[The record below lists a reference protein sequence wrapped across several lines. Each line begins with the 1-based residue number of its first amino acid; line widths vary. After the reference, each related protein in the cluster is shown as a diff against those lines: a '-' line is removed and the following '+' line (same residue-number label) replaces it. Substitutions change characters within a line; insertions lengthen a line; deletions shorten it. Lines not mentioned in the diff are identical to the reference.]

1 MPSGA
6 AAASG
11 AHGMGGGLDSLH
23 SRCTH
28 PRSPSLA
35 NHGGAWGGSMM
46 PYVAVATYDTEVTRG
61 VEVPPCATTIATGGL
76 RCRCGVAV
84 VVHNDDYSDV
94 D

>member
-1 MPSGA
+1 
-6 AAASG
+6 
-11 AHGMGGGLDSLH
+11 
-23 SRCTH
+23 
-28 PRSPSLA
+28 
-35 NHGGAWGGSMM
+35 MM